1 MGRLGGTLR
10 WDVGSHRIQLLVS
23 AQVMLLTSYRK
34 CILIADFHSQ
44 RISNL
49 FITMTADK
57 RKRLNSVRFVNNPIS
72 KPSSDREKAVQVGRS
87 LTVSRGRPTFCL
99 FCKVRHFTLACPLIN
114 PVNSTTLPATLPPS
128 AYQTRPPPTDPRTLQ
143 QKTRRCKRCRSQP
156 PFIVEGIL
164 VERTTL
170 EQTLPILPLI
180 QLTWTARYHL
190 TRYSQRI
197 LMKKL
202 QTGQI

>member
-1 MGRLGGTLR
+1 
-10 WDVGSHRIQLLVS
+10 
-23 AQVMLLTSYRK
+23 
-34 CILIADFHSQ
+34 
-44 RISNL
+44 
-49 FITMTADK
+49 MTADK

-99 FCKVRHFTLACPLIN
+99 FCKVRHSTLACPLIN
-114 PVNSTTLPATLPPS
+114 PVNSTTLPAALPAS

-164 VERTTL
+164 VERTLLCDEHNPGTNSPDPATDSTDMDS
-170 EQTLPILPLI
+170 EISFDTILP
-180 QLTWTARYHL
+180 ADPDEEAPD
-190 TRYSQRI
+190 
-197 LMKKL
+197 
-202 QTGQI
+202 